1 MEKILFRRIEI
12 IFLFLSIVLF
22 LVLSVIVYGMESKGV
37 TQEID
42 EIIKQVE
49 VSYEQSKIDTR
60 EAIQTFEDDYLKR
73 EESID
78 FMLNYLEKKRDFVP

>member
-12 IFLFLSIVLF
+12 IFIFLSIVLF
-22 LVLSVIVYGMESKGV
+22 LVLSVVVYGMESKGAK
-37 TQEID
+37 QGID

-49 VSYEQSKIDTR
+49 VSYEQSNTDTK

-73 EESID
+73 AESID
-78 FMLNYLEKKRDFVP
+78 FMLNYLEK

>member
-12 IFLFLSIVLF
+12 IFIFLSIVLF

-60 EAIQTFEDDYLKR
+60 EAIQTFEDDY
-73 EESID
+73 
-78 FMLNYLEKKRDFVP
+78 